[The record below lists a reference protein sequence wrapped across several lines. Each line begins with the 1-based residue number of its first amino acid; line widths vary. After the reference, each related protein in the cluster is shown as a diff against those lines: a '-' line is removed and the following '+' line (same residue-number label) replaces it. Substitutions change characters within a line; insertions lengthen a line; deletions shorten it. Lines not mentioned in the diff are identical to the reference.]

1 MSPFTQSVG
10 FKQLPVTDLR
20 GLRDGEEGTLSSSG
34 ESGLLLMLIISEIV
48 LKLDRFGKRNPPHL
62 AVKLDF
68 SDVKE
73 NATIALKNLVALV
86 NNDGEITGNSEQ
98 ERADDKF
105 EQVLKQ
111 GKAVMQNKLSK
122 SVQTAV
128 PLVDLFL
135 GTIDNVVQVPGALSL
150 QC

>member
-1 MSPFTQSVG
+1 MF
-10 FKQLPVTDLR
+10 
-20 GLRDGEEGTLSSSG
+20 
-34 ESGLLLMLIISEIV
+34 IISEIV
-48 LKLDRFGKRNPPHL
+48 LKLDHFGKRNPPHL

-73 NATIALKNLVALV
+73 NATVALKNLVALV
-86 NNDGEITGNSEQ
+86 DNDGEITGNSEQ
-98 ERADDKF
+98 ERAEDKF

-111 GKAVMQNKLSK
+111 GKAVMQSKLSK

-135 GTIDNVVQVPGALSL
+135 GTIDNVVQVLVALSL
-150 QC
+150 HC